1 MTNEELA
8 TLAKSGDTA
17 AKERLFKNNQRF
29 SHYVVLKFCNQKD
42 QRYEDFV
49 GIANLGMVKAYN
61 AYDPAKGYKF
71 LTFSTLCMR
80 NEILLSMRKDRK
92 SIATTSLEDSIHT
105 DFEGNDITLSDVISD
120 GIDFTQAIEID
131 VEVKMVFEFM
141 EKLNPFYKTVAIERF
156 VNGKTQGEIAEIV
169 GFSKPYTSRI
179 VRRVQ
184 QMFRSH
190 CGMGIKKIK

>member
-71 LTFSTLCMR
+71 LTFATLCMR
-80 NEILLSMRKDRK
+80 NEILLFLRKEKRHK
-92 SIATTSLEDSIHT
+92 ATTNLEGIVHADS
-105 DFEGNDITLSDVISD
+105 DGNDITLADVISD
-120 GIDFTQAIEID
+120 GTDFMQAFEIET
-131 VEVKMVFEFM
+131 EVKKVIEFM

-156 VNGKTQGEIAEIV
+156 INGKTQGEIAEIV
-169 GFSKPYTSRI
+169 GFSRAYTSRI

-190 CGMGIKKIK
+190 CGMEVKRIK